1 MYATTEAEIK
11 NNIYKMYEKNW
22 GQCTDALK
30 IMIAHEKGYEEKEQ
44 KKDLIWLLNT
54 INEISPGLDKLG
66 NERVIYYN
74 EQKASVLMRMG
85 ETES

>member
-1 MYATTEAEIK
+1 MYGKI
-11 NNIYKMYEKNW
+11 W
-22 GQCTDALK
+22 GKCTDALK
-30 IMIAHEKGYEEKEQ
+30 SMIENENGYEEKEQ
-44 KKDLIWLLNT
+44 KKDLIWMLKT
-54 INEISPGLDKLG
+54 IKEISSGLDKLG